1 MKKVL
6 YGIFVIF
13 AFAAIFAWVVF
24 VQVGEAVGSVV
35 TSVSAGSFFAI
46 SVSIVSSAVGV
57 AFAVIGGG
65 DGFNIGIIIITIIS
79 IQ

>member
-1 MKKVL
+1 M
-6 YGIFVIF
+6 
-13 AFAAIFAWVVF
+13 
-24 VQVGEAVGSVV
+24 GEAVGSVV

-79 IQ
+79 I